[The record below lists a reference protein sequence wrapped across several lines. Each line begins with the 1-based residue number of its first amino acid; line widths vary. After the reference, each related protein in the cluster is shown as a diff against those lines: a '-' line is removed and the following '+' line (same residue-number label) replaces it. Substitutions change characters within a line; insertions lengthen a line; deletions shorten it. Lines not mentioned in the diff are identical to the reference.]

1 MGQALLINAL
11 FFINQSL
18 AYNVT
23 LLVRVLHSVDNYL
36 SLFWFWLSF
45 FSFFLL
51 TSIYFL
57 VFTPA
62 RDISPLAAFDLI
74 AFIPDVK
81 SIVSWLFRTS

>member
-23 LLVRVLHSVDNYL
+23 LLVRVLHSVVNYL

-45 FSFFLL
+45 FSP

-57 VFTPA
+57 VYTPA
-62 RDISPLAAFDLI
+62 RDIPPLAAFD
-74 AFIPDVK
+74 
-81 SIVSWLFRTS
+81 

>member
-23 LLVRVLHSVDNYL
+23 LLVRVLHSVVNYL
-36 SLFWFWLSF
+36 SLFWFRLSF
-45 FSFFLL
+45 FFP

-57 VFTPA
+57 VYTPA
-62 RDISPLAAFDLI
+62 RDISPLAAFD
-74 AFIPDVK
+74 
-81 SIVSWLFRTS
+81 